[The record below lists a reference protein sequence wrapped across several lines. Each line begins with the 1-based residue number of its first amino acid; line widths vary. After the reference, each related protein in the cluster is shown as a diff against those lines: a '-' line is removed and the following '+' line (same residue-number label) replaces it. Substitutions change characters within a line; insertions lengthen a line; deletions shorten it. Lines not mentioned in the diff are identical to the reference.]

1 MKRNFGKAAL
11 ALAMALV
18 AIAGMT
24 IAVGAQMNG
33 KFRGNNQ
40 MQGTGVAATA
50 VTAMTDS
57 EKASLV
63 YMREEEKLAH
73 DVYLALSQKWG
84 SSVFAQIAGSEQR
97 HTESIAVLLE
107 KYGIADPAEGVKA
120 GVFANKQLQE
130 LYDSLV
136 AEGSKSLIAALA
148 VGATIEDLDIADL
161 DEALET
167 AKNAD
172 LIRVYENL
180 KAGSVNHMKAFYS
193 QLKTAGGDYT
203 PKYISSELFSQIIS
217 EPVGQARM
225 NNGSGMGKGKG
236 GNRAGANGADCVCDE
251 PTARGAERLR
261 AACSAMVSSARRI
274 RRK

>member
-1 MKRNFGKAAL
+1 MKRNLGKATL

-33 KFRGNNQ
+33 KVRGNNQ
-40 MQGTGVAATA
+40 MQGTGVATTA
-50 VTAMTDS
+50 VTAMADA
-57 EKASLV
+57 EKASLI

-73 DVYLALSQKWG
+73 DVYLALSEKWG
-84 SSVFAQIAGSEQR
+84 TSVFAQIAGSEQR
-97 HTESIAVLLE
+97 HTDSIAALLE
-107 KYGIADPAEGVKA
+107 KYGIADPAVGAKA
-120 GVFANKQLQE
+120 GVFTNKQLQG

-136 AEGSKSLIAALA
+136 AEGSKSLVAALA

-161 DEALET
+161 DAALKT

-180 KAGSVNHMKAFYS
+180 RAGSVNHMKAFYS

-203 PKYISSELFSQIIS
+203 PKHISAELFNQIIS
-217 EPVGQARM
+217 EPAGQARM
-225 NNGSGMGKGKG
+225 NNGGGGMGKGKG
-236 GNRAGANGADCVCDE
+236 GNRAGANGADCECDE
-251 PTARGAERLR
+251 TTVKGSGTPQGGMFRNG
-261 AACSAMVSSARRI
+261 
-274 RRK
+274 K